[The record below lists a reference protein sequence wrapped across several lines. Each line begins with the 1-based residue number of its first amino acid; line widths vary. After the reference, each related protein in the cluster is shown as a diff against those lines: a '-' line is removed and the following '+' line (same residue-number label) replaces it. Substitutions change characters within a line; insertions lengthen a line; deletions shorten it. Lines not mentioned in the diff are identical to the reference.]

1 APSTTPVNEKATDAA
16 KNLLSYLVEQA
27 ANGVTLSGQQDLES
41 AQWVS
46 DNVGKWPAILGIDF
60 MDYSPSRVEY
70 GAVGSTVPDA
80 ISYDSDGGIVTF
92 CWHWGSPSGTYNTTD
107 QPWWSNFYTEA
118 TAFDI
123 AAAMDDP
130 DSADYNLLVR
140 DIDAI
145 SELLLQLQD
154 LDIPI
159 LWRPLHQAEGGWFW
173 WGAKGPEACIALY
186 RLMFDRM
193 TNHHGLNNLLWV
205 WNSVDPSWYPGNDVV
220 DIVSADIYADAG
232 DHSPQ
237 EETFAS
243 LQSLTGDTKLVA
255 LGEVGNIPDP
265 ASTGGV
271 ADWAYWVTWNGDF
284 IKGEDYNPLEY
295 KKEVFSAEN
304 IITRD
309 EVDV

>member
-1 APSTTPVNEKATDAA
+1 
-16 KNLLSYLVEQA
+16 
-27 ANGVTLSGQQDLES
+27 
-41 AQWVS
+41 
-46 DNVGKWPAILGIDF
+46 
-60 MDYSPSRVEY
+60 
-70 GAVGSTVPDA
+70 
-80 ISYDSDGGIVTF
+80 
-92 CWHWGSPSGTYNTTD
+92 
-107 QPWWSNFYTEA
+107 
-118 TAFDI
+118 
-123 AAAMDDP
+123 MDDP
-130 DSADYNLLVR
+130 DSTDYSLLVR

-154 LDIPI
+154 LNIPI
-159 LWRPLHQAEGGWFW
+159 LWRPLHEAEGGWFW
-173 WGAKGPEACIALY
+173 WGAKGPEAWVALY

-232 DHSPQ
+232 DHSAQ
-237 EETFAS
+237 EDIFAS

-304 IITRD
+304 ILTRD
-309 EVDV
+309 EITV